1 MPHYFEIAI
10 GLPVRGMKR
19 TNAKERAR
27 RRILSDPHFL
37 PSKTCGPKNP
47 SRLPQKS
54 VLFFYI
60 ENRSSLF
67 AVENAFPSVWT
78 VRNISYD
85 FRVAPIREN
94 SELLL
99 LRPESPEFE
108 FAPGRYALVVKGQA
122 YDFTVAGEITET
134 AQCLERTEAANGT
147 FYSEC
152 RTLD

>member
-1 MPHYFEIAI
+1 MGGNESEACQCAKHDRKAENVLSRP
-10 GLPVRGMKR
+10 
-19 TNAKERAR
+19 TNERVAATAAGR
-27 RRILSDPHFL
+27 FVDAPSDTP
-37 PSKTCGPKNP
+37 PIS
-47 SRLPQKS
+47 
-54 VLFFYI
+54 
-60 ENRSSLF
+60 
-67 AVENAFPSVWT
+67 
-78 VRNISYD
+78 SYD

-94 SELLL
+94 PEMLLS
-99 LRPESPEFE
+99 RPENPEFE

>member
-67 AVENAFPSVWT
+67 AVENAFPSVIAPRTNHSGWPN
-78 VRNISYD
+78 RLQDGSYD
-85 FRVAPIREN
+85 FDGRHHQLPLN
-94 SELLL
+94 ELYYL
-99 LRPESPEFE
+99 
-108 FAPGRYALVVKGQA
+108 
-122 YDFTVAGEITET
+122 
-134 AQCLERTEAANGT
+134 
-147 FYSEC
+147 YSEGS
-152 RTLD
+152 RTWFKMPTR